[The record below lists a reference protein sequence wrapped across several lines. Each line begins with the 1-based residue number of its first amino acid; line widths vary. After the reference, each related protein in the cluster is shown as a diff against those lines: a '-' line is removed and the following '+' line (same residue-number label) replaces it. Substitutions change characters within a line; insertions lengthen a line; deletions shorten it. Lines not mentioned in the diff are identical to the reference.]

1 MKTIRFPVVRVKP
14 CTGGK
19 EFFLLETSQEAGER
33 DTLDEARK
41 DPRTVQGAL
50 AWSEVVWLA
59 NARSLSR
66 TSLAS

>member
-1 MKTIRFPVVRVKP
+1 MKPIRFPVVLVEP
-14 CTGGK
+14 YTGGK
-19 EFFLLETSQEAGER
+19 EFFLETSQEAGER

-50 AWSEVVWLA
+50 AWPRVLWLA

-66 TSLAS
+66 PSRTS